1 MKNII
6 QEDRNFA
13 QKTEGISSST
23 LPRRSFLQF
32 AGASAVGVALMAAGC
47 SKDKDYVGPTDPIIP
62 GENKVNLGSGD
73 IGLLNYAYA
82 LEQLEAAFYTKVV
95 ESFWSG
101 ATQVEKDYLVD
112 IQLHEIAHREL
123 LKNVLGDG
131 KIGNLAFD
139 FSKVNFTDR
148 NAVLEAAKEMEDIGV
163 AAYNGVAPL
172 LKSKDFLTVAAK
184 IVSVEARHA
193 AYIRETIKPNDFVS
207 GVVGANGQESPLKPA
222 DVLARVKKYITTEIN
237 ASNLPTA

>member
-6 QEDRNFA
+6 QEDQDTA
-13 QKTEGISSST
+13 QQTEGISSST

-47 SKDKDYVGPTDPIIP
+47 SKDKDYVGPTDPIVP
-62 GENKVNLGSGD
+62 GEDKVNLGSGD
-73 IGLLNYAYA
+73 TGLLNFAYA

-95 ESFWSG
+95 ESPWSG
-101 ATQVEKDYLVD
+101 INATEKEYLID

-123 LKNVLGDG
+123 LRNVLGDG

-139 FSKVNFTDR
+139 FSKVNFADR
-148 NAVLEAAKEMEDIGV
+148 ASVLEAAKEMEDIGV

-193 AYIRETIKPNDFVS
+193 AYIRETIKPNDFTA
-207 GVVGANGQESPLKPA
+207 GVVGSNGQEQPLKPA
-222 DVLARVKKYITTEIN
+222 DVLSRVKKYITTEIN

>member
-6 QEDRNFA
+6 QEDKEIT
-13 QKTEGISSST
+13 QDTERILSST

-32 AGASAVGVALMAAGC
+32 AGAGAVGVALMAAGC
-47 SKDKDYVGPTDPIIP
+47 SKDKDYVGPTDPIVP
-62 GENKVNLGSGD
+62 GENKVSLGSGD
-73 IGLLNYAYA
+73 TGLLNFAYA

-101 ATQVEKDYLVD
+101 IDAAEKEYLID

-123 LKNVLGDG
+123 LRNVLGDG
-131 KIGNLAFD
+131 RIGNLAFD
-139 FSKVNFTDR
+139 FSKVNFADR
-148 NAVLEAAKEMEDIGV
+148 GSVLSAAKDLEDIGV

-172 LKSKDFLTVAAK
+172 LKSKDFLTIAAK

-193 AYIRETIKPNDFVS
+193 AYIRETLKANDFVS
-207 GVVGANGQESPLKPA
+207 GVVGSNGQERVLKPTE
-222 DVLARVKKYITTEIN
+222 VLSLVKQYITTEIN

>member
-1 MKNII
+1 MKNLI
-6 QEDRNFA
+6 QEEKEVTHDSGVILN
-13 QKTEGISSST
+13 SV

-32 AGASAVGVALMAAGC
+32 AGAGAVGVALMAAGC
-47 SKDKDYVGPTDPIIP
+47 SKDKDYVGPTDPIVP
-62 GENKVNLGSGD
+62 GENKVELGSGD
-73 IGLLNYAYA
+73 NGILNYALV

-101 ATQVEKDYLVD
+101 ISEKERDFITD

-123 LKNVLGDG
+123 LKNVLGDK

-139 FSKVNFTDR
+139 FSKINFSDK
-148 NAVLEAAKEMEDIGV
+148 NSVLNAAKDLEDLGI

-172 LKSKDFLTVAAK
+172 LKSKDALLTAAK

-193 AYIRETIKPNDFVS
+193 AYIRETLKQNDFAS
-207 GVVGANGQESPLKPA
+207 GVVGADGQDRALKPS
-222 DVLARVKKYITTEIN
+222 DVLSFAKQYITTEIN

>member
-1 MKNII
+1 MKNLI
-6 QEDRNFA
+6 QEEKEVTHDS
-13 QKTEGISSST
+13 EGILNSV

-32 AGASAVGVALMAAGC
+32 AGAGAVGVALLAAGC
-47 SKDKDYVGPTDPIIP
+47 SKDKDYVGPTDPIVP
-62 GENKVNLGSGD
+62 GENKVDLGSGD
-73 IGLLNYAYA
+73 TGILNYAFA

-101 ATQVEKDYLVD
+101 VSEKERDFFTD

-123 LKNVLGDG
+123 LKNVLGDK

-139 FSKVNFTDR
+139 FSKINFGDK
-148 NAVLEAAKEMEDIGV
+148 NSVLTAARDLEDTGV
-163 AAYNGVAPL
+163 AAYNGVAAL
-172 LKSKDFLTVAAK
+172 LKSKEALLTAAK

-193 AYIRETIKPNDFVS
+193 AYIRETIKPNDFAA
-207 GVVGANGQESPLKPA
+207 GVVGSNGQDRALKPSE
-222 DVLARVKKYITTEIN
+222 VLSFIKQYVTTEIN